1 MSITTRKPAFTI
13 FRKAALPLVLISAS
27 ALAGCAT
34 YRPPVISYD
43 DSVPPLPRIERPT
56 TDERPQPIHTPPAW
70 TVARGGSDAST
81 PTGQVENANAAARI
95 EPRREGYYNAI
106 HIYPWSEGALYQV
119 YAAPGQITNIALE
132 PGEALTGA
140 GPIAAGDTARWIIG
154 DTESG
159 SGTSRRVHILVKPTR
174 PDIMTNL
181 VITTDRRTYMIELRS
196 RDDPYMPAVA
206 WAYPQPPATQ
216 RATPTAPRI
225 PSASARHHRY
235 GLQGDRPPWRPV
247 SVFDDG
253 RRVYIVFP
261 VGIVQG
267 EMPPLFVLGWD
278 GEPEIVNSRIYRNIL
293 IVDRIFA
300 AAELRLGSED
310 RQQTVRIVRTDGRPG
325 S

>member
-1 MSITTRKPAFTI
+1 VNTIVRKPVLPV
-13 FRKAALPLVLISAS
+13 FRKTALPFVLISAS

-34 YRPPVISYD
+34 YRPPQIRYD
-43 DSVPPLPRIERPT
+43 DSVPPLPTVEAPA
-56 TDERPQPIHTPPAW
+56 TDERPRPLHTPPPW
-70 TVARGGSDAST
+70 TAARGGSAAST
-81 PTGQVENANAAARI
+81 PTGQVESANAAARI

-106 HIYPWSEGALYQV
+106 QIYPWSEGALYQV

-154 DTESG
+154 DTTSG
-159 SGTSRRVHILVKPTR
+159 SGATRRVHILVKPTR
-174 PDIMTNL
+174 PDITTNL
-181 VITTDRRTYMIELRS
+181 VVTTDRRTYMIELRAEEE
-196 RDDPYMPAVA
+196 PYMPAVA
-206 WAYPQPPATQ
+206 WAYPQPPAAQ
-216 RATPTAPRI
+216 RATPATPTI
-225 PSASARHHRY
+225 PATSARHYRY
-235 GLQGDRPPWRPV
+235 GLQGDSPPWRPV

-261 VGIVQG
+261 AGIVQG
-267 EMPPLFVLGWD
+267 EMPPLFVLGSD

-300 AAELRLGSED
+300 AAELRLGSGD
-310 RQQTVRIVRTDGRPG
+310 RQQTVRIVRIDGRPA